1 MDLNGAAEALYA
13 VSPEDFVARRTALAA
28 EAKESGDRALAKQI
42 TGLRRPTRSAWL
54 VNLVA
59 RAERDQLAQLRE
71 LGTALQQ
78 AQEQMA
84 GDELRRLSKQRRTMI
99 DSLARR
105 AAELGAEHGYDV
117 PDSAVQ
123 EVSQTL
129 QAALADPAVAKIVS
143 AGRLHQAVSYG
154 GFGPDDLA
162 LQSDR
167 SRIALN
173 LGLPPTLADGKAL
186 SARSVVQ
193 AEGARSPTLADLREA
208 ARKAL
213 AALAE
218 AEAAADEAT
227 AHADELADQ
236 VESLRTQL
244 REAEAAEREARE
256 QARAAR
262 KRYTELR
269 REAAAAEQAAAR
281 AEQA

>member
-1 MDLNGAAEALYA
+1 MDLNEAADQLYA
-13 VSPEDFVARRTALAA
+13 GTPEDFMVRRTALAA
-28 EAKESGDRALAKQI
+28 EAKESGDKTLAKQI
-42 TGLRRPTRSAWL
+42 TGLRKPTRSAWL
-54 VNLVA
+54 VNLLV
-59 RAERDQLAQLRE
+59 RGEPDRMAELRE
-71 LGTALQQ
+71 LGTALQSASQ
-78 AQEQMA
+78 QMA
-84 GDELRRLSKQRRTMI
+84 GDELRRLSRQRRTLI

-105 AAELGAEHGYDV
+105 ATELGAEHGYDP

-129 QAALADPAVAKIVS
+129 QATLGDPSVAEVVQ

-162 LQSDR
+162 IQSDR

-173 LGLPPTLADGKAL
+173 LGLPPALADGKAL

-208 ARKAL
+208 ARKAQH
-213 AALAE
+213 AAEE
-218 AEAAADEAT
+218 AERAADQAT

-236 VESLRTQL
+236 VESLRSQL
-244 REAEAAEREARE
+244 RETEAAEREARE

-262 KRYTELR
+262 KRYAELL
-269 REAAAAEQAAAR
+269 REAAAAEKAATR